1 MNSNKRNFKKSI
13 SYQLNTARTQKRTQ
27 KRIKQIE
34 QNKTKRNYEML
45 KNRRP
50 LDYLKMICSDSGLC
64 IAFGIETKRIQR
76 FFLHFNTFE
85 YTKSMKKI
93 GAESINGD
101 VFRLTYEREGYIA
114 NAVLKISKSVTTYS
128 PDNLVYEYMVG
139 KFINSQHM
147 IYPCFLETYEVYDAT
162 NIVIRNKDDL
172 KRMVSSKEEYKINNN
187 FQSPKEDIALFHV
200 LLRHICSNN
209 PKMALL
215 IQNIAG
221 AETLLH
227 YINHQPDFIENELLC
242 ILFQI
247 YYALSELKEHFTHY
261 DLHLENIL
269 LYEPVK
275 NNYID
280 YHYRVHGKIITFKSR
295 YIAKIIDYG
304 RCYFKDQTV
313 SSKDIYNYICKLNN
327 CNCGMDIGFYWLS
340 ENPAYGMIN
349 CCRQN
354 NISHDLRL
362 LNSLKNYV
370 VDEMDILEIVDMVV
384 YGEGLADQY
393 KMFGTEE
400 NRKSGWKKDQIL
412 NVEDAFQVIL
422 SKIDTPENI
431 EKNTRLYNNLHSL
444 GRLDIYG
451 DNQPMHFRK
460 N

>member
-1 MNSNKRNFKKSI
+1 MNSNNSNKRNFKKSI
-13 SYQLNTARTQKRTQ
+13 EYQLKTAKTHKKT
-27 KRIKQIE
+27 KKIDHK
-34 QNKTKRNYEML
+34 KTKRSYEIL

-50 LDYLKMICSDSGLC
+50 LDYLRMICLDSGLC

-76 FFLHFNTFE
+76 FFSNFNTFE
-85 YTKSMKKI
+85 YVNSMKKI
-93 GAESINGD
+93 GAESMNGD
-101 VFRLTYEREGYIA
+101 VFRLTYEKEGYIA
-114 NAVLKISKSVTTYS
+114 NAVLKISKPTTVSS

-139 KFINSQHM
+139 KFINSQNI
-147 IYPCFLETYEVYDAT
+147 IYPCFLETYEVYDTT
-162 NIVIRNKDDL
+162 NIVIKKKEDL
-172 KRMVSSKEEYKINNN
+172 QLMVSSKEEYKINNN
-187 FQSPKEDIALFHV
+187 YQSPKEDLPLFHI
-200 LLRHICSNN
+200 LLKHVCSNN
-209 PKMALL
+209 PNIALL

-227 YINHQPDFIENELLC
+227 YIENKKNFIEDELLC

-247 YYALSELKEHFTHY
+247 YYALSEMKDHFTHY
-261 DLHLENIL
+261 DLHLQNIL

-275 NNYID
+275 NKYID
-280 YHYRVHGKIITFKSR
+280 YHYHVNGKIITFKSR

-304 RCYFKDQTV
+304 RCFFKDKTV
-313 SSKDIYNYICKLNN
+313 SSKDVYNYICKLKN
-327 CNCGMDIGFYWLS
+327 CNCGIDIGFYWLS

-349 CCRQN
+349 CCRQK

-384 YGEGLADQY
+384 YGEGLTSEF

-400 NRKSGWKKDQIL
+400 NLKSGWKQNQIL

-422 SKIDTPENI
+422 SKIDTSENM
-431 EKNTRLYNNLHSL
+431 EKNTILYNNLHSL

-451 DNQPMHFRK
+451 ENRPMHFQK